1 MDNVNMRRKEIILFM
16 TVGTGVNASSSEDGF
31 RELARKLYSTI
42 TKIYPHHVVFFAS
55 DKSKHTIDYIEDL
68 FKKDND
74 EFISGEDYQIVQ
86 LEAIDDFNACF
97 EIFESKLWDFKYSES
112 PNDYQIIMDYTSG
125 TKTMSAAMACCGMFY
140 RTDLISIGGD
150 RSSGEVSAGT
160 ELINYQN
167 LYKIYD
173 RLVLVRSRHNFNSY
187 RFRECIEILGYI
199 VDLSIH
205 KESFLA
211 LCEGYYAWDIMEF
224 EAAYNYLRQVNAN
237 HIEVVEIKKILKKN
251 LNALGIIVNSRS
263 ENLKNCYILA
273 SLINNS
279 IRRAEEYKYD
289 DAIARLYRSFELI
302 AQIRLTKHGI
312 KSSDVD
318 VSLLNENG
326 VSKEF
331 IEDLEKTREDGKIRI
346 GLIKDFLLLN
356 ELNDDLGKIYIENEN
371 RIKNLTQKRNNS
383 ILAHGLDSQ
392 SKQDFDD
399 FLDVVILLARKL
411 DKDMGKFLNETKFAK
426 FDLKLKIN
434 QM

>member
-1 MDNVNMRRKEIILFM
+1 MI
-16 TVGTGVNASSSEDGF
+16 VGTGINVSSPEEGF
-31 RELARKLYSTI
+31 RVLAQKLYSTI

-55 DKSKHTIDYIEDL
+55 DKSKLTIDYIEDL

-74 EFISGEDYQIVQ
+74 EFILGEDYQIVQ

-97 EIFESKLWDFKYSES
+97 EVFESKVWDFKYSEN

-150 RSSGEVSAGT
+150 RSTGEVSAGT

-187 RFRECIEILGYI
+187 RFRECMEILGYI

-224 EAAYNYLRQVNAN
+224 EEAYNHLRKVNAN
-237 HIEVVEIKKILKKN
+237 HMEVVEIKKILKKN

-263 ENLKNCYILA
+263 ENLKNCFILA

-302 AQIRLTKHGI
+302 AQIRLTKYGI
-312 KSSDVD
+312 ESSDVD
-318 VSLLNENG
+318 VSLLNEKG

-356 ELNDDLGKIYIENEN
+356 ELNDDLGEIYIENEN
-371 RIKNLTQKRNNS
+371 KIKNLTQKRNNS

-399 FLDVVILLARKL
+399 FLEVVLLLARKL

>member
-1 MDNVNMRRKEIILFM
+1 MRRKEIILFM
-16 TVGTGVNASSSEDGF
+16 TVGTGVNSRSSEDGF
-31 RELARKLYSTI
+31 RELAQKLYSTI

-55 DKSKHTIDYIEDL
+55 EKSKRTICYIKKL
-68 FKKDND
+68 FEKDDD
-74 EFISGEDYQIVQ
+74 EFILDEDYQIVQ

-97 EIFESKLWDFKYSES
+97 EIFESKIWDFGYSE
-112 PNDYQIIMDYTSG
+112 NKTDYQIIMDYTSG

-150 RSSGEVSAGT
+150 RSTGEVSAGT

-173 RLVLVRSRHNFNSY
+173 RFVLVRSRHNFNSY
-187 RFRECIEILGYI
+187 RFRECVEILSNI

-205 KESFLA
+205 KDSFLA
-211 LCEGYYAWDIMEF
+211 LCRGYYAWDIMEF
-224 EAAYNYLRQVNAN
+224 EDAYNHLRQVNAN
-237 HIEVVEIKKILKKN
+237 HMEVVEIKNILKKN
-251 LNALGIIVNSRS
+251 LNALGIIVNSKS

-279 IRRAEEYKYD
+279 MRRAEEYKYD

-302 AQIRLTKHGI
+302 AQIRLNKYNI
-312 KSSDVD
+312 QSSDVD
-318 VSLLNENG
+318 VSILSEKN

-356 ELNDDLGKIYIENEN
+356 ELDDDLGKVYLENESK
-371 RIKNLTQKRNNS
+371 IKNLTQKRNNS

-399 FLDVVILLARKL
+399 FLEVVLSLARKL
-411 DKDMGKFLNETKFAK
+411 DKDMNKFLNQTKFAK
-426 FDLKLKIN
+426 FDLKLQID

>member
-1 MDNVNMRRKEIILFM
+1 MRRKEIILFM

>member
-1 MDNVNMRRKEIILFM
+1 M
-16 TVGTGVNASSSEDGF
+16 
-31 RELARKLYSTI
+31 
-42 TKIYPHHVVFFAS
+42 
-55 DKSKHTIDYIEDL
+55 
-68 FKKDND
+68 
-74 EFISGEDYQIVQ
+74 
-86 LEAIDDFNACF
+86 
-97 EIFESKLWDFKYSES
+97 
-112 PNDYQIIMDYTSG
+112 
-125 TKTMSAAMACCGMFY
+125 
-140 RTDLISIGGD
+140 
-150 RSSGEVSAGT
+150 
-160 ELINYQN
+160 
-167 LYKIYD
+167 YKIYD

-187 RFRECIEILGYI
+187 RFRECMEILGYI

-224 EAAYNYLRQVNAN
+224 EEAYNHLKKVNAN
-237 HIEVVEIKKILKKN
+237 HMEVVEIKNILKKN

-263 ENLKNCYILA
+263 VNLKNCYILA

-302 AQIRLTKHGI
+302 AQIRLTKYGI
-312 KSSDVD
+312 ESSDVD
-318 VSLLNENG
+318 VSLLNEKG

-356 ELNDDLGKIYIENEN
+356 ELNDDLGEIYIENEN
-371 RIKNLTQKRNNS
+371 KIKNLTQKRNNS

-399 FLDVVILLARKL
+399 FLEVVLLLARKL